1 MAQCYISMC
10 HVLAR
15 LGVVACRLE
24 LTPSLAGVHNVFHVS
39 QLKKCLK
46 SIADVIVDDVA
57 VDVSYVAL
65 QAHGIVNV
73 ALHRGYSPGVIFI
86 FFQGRKYIYHV

>member
-10 HVLAR
+10 HVFAR
-15 LGVVACRLE
+15 LGVVAYRLE

-46 SIADVIVDDVA
+46 STADVIVDDVV

-73 ALHRGYSPGVIFI
+73 ALHRGYSPCVIFI
-86 FFQGRKYIYHV
+86 FSQGRKYIYHV